1 MLSVAI
7 DERFV
12 KVIDELI
19 SKSGMYSS
27 RSEFLKDS
35 IRKNFDELL
44 KTDEDLRKIHE
55 GLQKLKKLAYE
66 RGYDGRMPT
75 REEREK
81 IAREFVKENN
91 IKEI

>member
-1 MLSVAI
+1 MLSVEMDERYVKAI
-7 DERFV
+7 DAM
-12 KVIDELI
+12 IA
-19 SKSGMYSS
+19 KSGKYSS

-75 REEREK
+75 REEKEK
-81 IAREFVKENN
+81 IAREYLKKKG
-91 IKEI
+91 IKIE